1 MKWNEMTT
9 ARKILTV
16 LENVSGILFWIFYL
30 LFIFEVLEVTA
41 VVFVLMLIN
50 CVCRFFTA
58 SNKALKIMWGI
69 LFVAVCLMSVVALL
83 LFLR

>member
-9 ARKILTV
+9 ARKVLTV

-41 VVFVLMLIN
+41 VIFVLMLVN
-50 CVCRFFTA
+50 CVCRFITA
-58 SNKALKIMWGI
+58 SNKVLKIMWGV

-83 LFLR
+83 LYLR